1 MAVSF
6 ARSPNLTLSDKA
18 LDGCTDTDTSQLSDS
33 SMILTNFCHCCFG
46 INLFQC
52 FSMQEEDVSEMKTDE
67 ISQLLEKHGLPKSA
81 EARSEV
87 PEEPDE
93 PEELEEPEEP
103 EEPEEEELE
112 EGETEEYDDD
122 EEDDVTDHTEL

>member
-6 ARSPNLTLSDKA
+6 SRSPNLTLSDKA
-18 LDGCTDTDTSQLSDS
+18 LDDCSDTNTSQLSDS
-33 SMILTNFCHCCFG
+33 SMILTNFCHCCFV
-46 INLFQC
+46 INLLHC
-52 FSMQEEDVSEMKTDE
+52 FSMQEEDVSEMNTDE

-93 PEELEEPEEP
+93 PEELEEPEE
-103 EEPEEEELE
+103 EELE

-122 EEDDVTDHTEL
+122 DEEDDVTDHTEL

>member
-18 LDGCTDTDTSQLSDS
+18 LDDCTDTDTSQLSDS
-33 SMILTNFCHCCFG
+33 SMILTNFCH
-46 INLFQC
+46 LLHC

-103 EEPEEEELE
+103 EEEELE

>member
-18 LDGCTDTDTSQLSDS
+18 IDDCTDTDTSQLSDS
-33 SMILTNFCHCCFG
+33 SMILTNFCHFCFG
-46 INLFQC
+46 INLLHC
-52 FSMQEEDVSEMKTDE
+52 FSLQEEDVSEMKTDE

-93 PEELEEPEEP
+93 PEELEEPEE
-103 EEPEEEELE
+103 EELE

-122 EEDDVTDHTEL
+122 VEDDVTDHTEL

>member
-1 MAVSF
+1 MVF
-6 ARSPNLTLSDKA
+6 LNSDNKVV
-18 LDGCTDTDTSQLSDS
+18 L
-33 SMILTNFCHCCFG
+33 
-46 INLFQC
+46 
-52 FSMQEEDVSEMKTDE
+52 EEDVSEMKTDE

-103 EEPEEEELE
+103 EEEELE

>member
-1 MAVSF
+1 MVF
-6 ARSPNLTLSDKA
+6 LNSDNKVV
-18 LDGCTDTDTSQLSDS
+18 L
-33 SMILTNFCHCCFG
+33 
-46 INLFQC
+46 
-52 FSMQEEDVSEMKTDE
+52 EEDVSEMKTDE

-93 PEELEEPEEP
+93 PEELEEPEE
-103 EEPEEEELE
+103 EELE
-112 EGETEEYDDD
+112 EGETEEYDD

>member
-6 ARSPNLTLSDKA
+6 SRSPNLTLSDKA
-18 LDGCTDTDTSQLSDS
+18 LDDCTDTNTSQLSDS
-33 SMILTNFCHCCFG
+33 SMILTNFCHCCFL
-46 INLFQC
+46 INLLHC
-52 FSMQEEDVSEMKTDE
+52 FSMQEEDVSEMNTDE

-93 PEELEEPEEP
+93 PEELEEPEE
-103 EEPEEEELE
+103 EELE

-122 EEDDVTDHTEL
+122 DEEDDVTDHTEL

>member
-6 ARSPNLTLSDKA
+6 SRSPNLTLSDKA
-18 LDGCTDTDTSQLSDS
+18 LDDCTDTNTSQLSDS
-33 SMILTNFCHCCFG
+33 SMILTNFCHCCFV
-46 INLFQC
+46 INLLHC
-52 FSMQEEDVSEMKTDE
+52 FSMQEEDVSEMNTDE

-103 EEPEEEELE
+103 EEEELE

-122 EEDDVTDHTEL
+122 DEEDDVTDHTEL

>member
-18 LDGCTDTDTSQLSDS
+18 IDDCTDTDTSQLSDS
-33 SMILTNFCHCCFG
+33 SMILTNFCHFCFG
-46 INLFQC
+46 INLLHC
-52 FSMQEEDVSEMKTDE
+52 FSLQEEDVSEMKTDE

-93 PEELEEPEEP
+93 PEELEEPEE
-103 EEPEEEELE
+103 EELE
-112 EGETEEYDDD
+112 EGETEEYDD

>member
-6 ARSPNLTLSDKA
+6 SRSPNLTLSDKA
-18 LDGCTDTDTSQLSDS
+18 LDDCSDTNTSQLSDS
-33 SMILTNFCHCCFG
+33 SMILTNFCHCCFV
-46 INLFQC
+46 INLLYC
-52 FSMQEEDVSEMKTDE
+52 FSMQEEDVSEMNTDE

-93 PEELEEPEEP
+93 PEELEEPEE
-103 EEPEEEELE
+103 EELE

-122 EEDDVTDHTEL
+122 DEEDDVTDHTEL

>member
-18 LDGCTDTDTSQLSDS
+18 LDDCTDTDTSQLSDS

-93 PEELEEPEEP
+93 PEELEEPEE
-103 EEPEEEELE
+103 EELE
-112 EGETEEYDDD
+112 EGETEEYDD

>member
-1 MAVSF
+1 
-6 ARSPNLTLSDKA
+6 
-18 LDGCTDTDTSQLSDS
+18 
-33 SMILTNFCHCCFG
+33 MILTNFCHFCFG
-46 INLFQC
+46 INLLHC
-52 FSMQEEDVSEMKTDE
+52 FSLQEEDVSEMKTDE

-93 PEELEEPEEP
+93 PEELEEPEE
-103 EEPEEEELE
+103 EELE
-112 EGETEEYDDD
+112 EGETEEYDD

>member
-18 LDGCTDTDTSQLSDS
+18 LDDCTDTDTSQLSDS
-33 SMILTNFCHCCFG
+33 SMILTNFCHCCFV
-46 INLFQC
+46 INLLHC
-52 FSMQEEDVSEMKTDE
+52 FSTQEEDVSEMKTDE

-93 PEELEEPEEP
+93 LEELEEPEEP
-103 EEPEEEELE
+103 EELEE
-112 EGETEEYDDD
+112 EGETDEYDDD

>member
-18 LDGCTDTDTSQLSDS
+18 LDDCTDTDTSQLSDS
-33 SMILTNFCHCCFG
+33 SMILTNFCHFCFG
-46 INLFQC
+46 INLLHC
-52 FSMQEEDVSEMKTDE
+52 FSLQEEDVSEMKTDE
-67 ISQLLEKHGLPKSA
+67 ISQLLEKHGLSKSA

-93 PEELEEPEEP
+93 PEELEEPEE
-103 EEPEEEELE
+103 EELE
-112 EGETEEYDDD
+112 EGETEEYDDED
-122 EEDDVTDHTEL
+122 DDVTDHTEL

>member
-46 INLFQC
+46 INLLQR

-93 PEELEEPEEP
+93 PEELEEPEE
-103 EEPEEEELE
+103 EELE

>member
-1 MAVSF
+1 MSF
-6 ARSPNLTLSDKA
+6 ISLTEKYSFYIFPQVKAFISKLLPFHHDVNIKYIPGKDPTMVFLNSDNKVV
-18 LDGCTDTDTSQLSDS
+18 L
-33 SMILTNFCHCCFG
+33 
-46 INLFQC
+46 
-52 FSMQEEDVSEMKTDE
+52 EEDVSEMNTDE

-93 PEELEEPEEP
+93 PEELEEL

-122 EEDDVTDHTEL
+122 DEEDDVTDHTEL

>member
-18 LDGCTDTDTSQLSDS
+18 LDDCTDTDTSQLSDS
-33 SMILTNFCHCCFG
+33 SMILTNFCHFCFG
-46 INLFQC
+46 INLLHC

-103 EEPEEEELE
+103 EEEELE

-122 EEDDVTDHTEL
+122 DEEDDVTDHTEL

>member
-1 MAVSF
+1 MMYSHDVNIKYIPGKDPTMVF
-6 ARSPNLTLSDKA
+6 LNSDNKVV
-18 LDGCTDTDTSQLSDS
+18 L
-33 SMILTNFCHCCFG
+33 
-46 INLFQC
+46 
-52 FSMQEEDVSEMKTDE
+52 EEDVSEMKTDE

-93 PEELEEPEEP
+93 PEELEEPEE
-103 EEPEEEELE
+103 EELE
-112 EGETEEYDDD
+112 EGETEEYDD

>member
-6 ARSPNLTLSDKA
+6 SRSPNLTLSDKA
-18 LDGCTDTDTSQLSDS
+18 LDDCTDTNTSQLSDS
-33 SMILTNFCHCCFG
+33 SMILTNFCHCCFV
-46 INLFQC
+46 INLLHC
-52 FSMQEEDVSEMKTDE
+52 FSMQEEDVSEMNTDE

-93 PEELEEPEEP
+93 PEELEEPEE
-103 EEPEEEELE
+103 EELE

-122 EEDDVTDHTEL
+122 DEEDDVTDHTEL

>member
-1 MAVSF
+1 MNRLPEVKAFISKLLPFHHDVNIKYIPGKDPTMVF
-6 ARSPNLTLSDKA
+6 LNSDNKVV
-18 LDGCTDTDTSQLSDS
+18 L
-33 SMILTNFCHCCFG
+33 
-46 INLFQC
+46 
-52 FSMQEEDVSEMKTDE
+52 EEDVSEMNTDE

-93 PEELEEPEEP
+93 PEELEEL

-122 EEDDVTDHTEL
+122 DEEDDVTDHTEL

>member
-33 SMILTNFCHCCFG
+33 SKILTNFCHCCFG
-46 INLFQC
+46 INLLQC

-93 PEELEEPEEP
+93 PEELEEPEE
-103 EEPEEEELE
+103 EELE